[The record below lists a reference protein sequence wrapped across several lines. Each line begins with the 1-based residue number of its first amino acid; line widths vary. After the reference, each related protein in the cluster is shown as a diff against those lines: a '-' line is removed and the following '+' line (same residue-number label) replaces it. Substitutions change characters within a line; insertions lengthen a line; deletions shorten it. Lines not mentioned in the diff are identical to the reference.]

1 MRYATVLTDDG
12 PEPVVVLDDRLLSVG
27 RLARETGRPLPD
39 NLLAL
44 VVEGDDG
51 VRAALEAWRARND
64 PGVLPSAAGA
74 PFTVPFRPPG
84 KIWGIGLNY
93 RDHAHDLDE
102 EVPPAPASFM
112 KPATSV
118 IGYADVIPLPA
129 VSERVTAEAELAV
142 VFGRRARDVAVERAL
157 ETVFGY
163 TTVIDMTAEDILRVN
178 PRFLTRSKSFDGF
191 FSFGP
196 VLVTADEVDD
206 LASLTVSLEHNGR
219 PGPSNRVANMTYG
232 PAELIAFHA
241 RGMTWEPGD
250 ILSTGTPGAVHIR
263 PGDEVVCRIDG
274 IGELRNR
281 VA

>member
-1 MRYATVLTDDG
+1 MRYATVSTDRG
-12 PEPVVVLDDRLLSVG
+12 PEPVVILDDRLLSLERLG
-27 RLARETGRPLPD
+27 RDTGRRLPGS
-39 NLLAL
+39 LLSL
-44 VVEGDDG
+44 VVDGDDE
-51 VRAALEAWRARND
+51 VRAALATWRPGND
-64 PGVLPSAAGA
+64 PAGLPPADGAAY
-74 PFTVPFRPPG
+74 TVPFRPPG

-112 KPATSV
+112 KPASSV
-118 IGYADVIPLPA
+118 IGPGDVIPLPP
-129 VSERVTAEAELAV
+129 VSQRVTAEAELAV
-142 VFGRRARDVAVERAL
+142 VFGRRAREASEHPLDA
-157 ETVFGY
+157 VFGY
-163 TTVIDMTAEDILRVN
+163 TTVLDMTAEDILRVN
-178 PRFLTRSKSFDGF
+178 PRFLTRAKSFDGF

-196 VLVTADEVDD
+196 VVVTADEIDD
-206 LASLTVSLEHNGR
+206 LNSLTVRLEHNGR
-219 PGPSNRVANMTYG
+219 PGPTDRVANMTYG

-250 ILSTGTPGAVHIR
+250 LLSTGTPGAVPIR